1 MDNQKQILDSFDSS
15 KTKCENCGKYHNSPK
30 NIFCDTYCQIEYQDK
45 KFFKL
50 MKLTEK
56 LLKKNDEKE

>member
-1 MDNQKQILDSFDSS
+1 MNNQKQILDSFDSS

-30 NIFCDTYCQIEYQDK
+30 NIFCDTYCQIEYQ
-45 KFFKL
+45 KFFRLTML
-50 MKLTEK
+50 MEK